1 MRLTDDIPAA
11 LSSLSPPLTKHS
23 HPVMCALLHFAT
35 PCKDAV
41 TSTFSPAMAS
51 RSLILDRPGQS
62 PPLPSHRLMS
72 NPGLPS
78 STFSD
83 WISYMCF

>member
-51 RSLILDRPGQS
+51 RSLILDRPGW
-62 PPLPSHRLMS
+62 
-72 NPGLPS
+72 PGLP
-78 STFSD
+78 T
-83 WISYMCF
+83 WIFLSGSAPWSPEITQTML